1 MTLFLR
7 NERDTDN
14 SGLRNRVPAIL
25 DDDEEETTLASQIR
39 PKYQIADT
47 NEDEDISEDEEEQ
60 AIGNNT
66 CCLISQNLCTFSQ
79 GLWEL
84 EVTIWHY

>member
-14 SGLRNRVPAIL
+14 SGLRNRVSAIL
-25 DDDEEETTLASQIR
+25 DDDEEATLASQIR

-79 GLWEL
+79 GLGEL

>member
-14 SGLRNRVPAIL
+14 SGLRSRVPAIL

-47 NEDEDISEDEEEQ
+47 NEGEDISEDEEEQ
-60 AIGNNT
+60 AIGNDT
-66 CCLISQNLCTFSQ
+66 CCLISQNLCTCSQ

-84 EVTIWHY
+84 EVTI